1 MKLLKRLIL
10 FTLASEVDFFNK
22 TEGFDYKSYRF
33 LYHRLMG
40 YQESSIRDA
49 ALQLV
54 GLGEVDKIVRNEAP
68 LFRLTSRGRDRLL
81 SFFILSIGQKR
92 VWDNIWRVVL
102 IGQELSPIK
111 SNKANKSN
119 RTNWTNELRTLKT
132 GLKKLGFRMFSRG
145 VYLSPLPISARL
157 REYLLHN
164 NASAATI
171 VIESRQILVGDDQQL
186 AKEIWQL
193 TKIEEEYQLLISRIN
208 QLLSVLKSKKVLNDK
223 EKNSFSAILTNYF
236 SLLENDPGLPKKL
249 LSPDWPLELVKEKF
263 LKLAARLREWE
274 ENGQR

>member
-10 FTLASEVDFFNK
+10 FTLASEIDFFNK
-22 TEGFDYKSYRF
+22 TEGFDYKTYRF
-33 LYHRLMG
+33 LYERLMA

-49 ALQLV
+49 VLQLV
-54 GLGEVDKIVRNEAP
+54 SLGEVDKIVRNEAP

-102 IGQELSPIK
+102 LGLEVGNKKLIGRKNKLRVKELNQLRK
-111 SNKANKSN
+111 LKA
-119 RTNWTNELRTLKT
+119 
-132 GLKKLGFRMFSRG
+132 GLSKLGFRKFSRG

-157 REYLLHN
+157 REYLLDN
-164 NASAATI
+164 NASASTI

-193 TKIEEEYQLLISRIN
+193 TKIEEKYRFLISRIE
-208 QLLSVLKSKKVLNDK
+208 QLLRVLKSKKVLNNK
-223 EKNSFSAILTNYF
+223 EKTNFSAILTTYF

-249 LSPDWPLELVKEKF
+249 LSPDWPLDLVKEKF
-263 LKLAARLREWE
+263 LKLATKLREWE
-274 ENGQR
+274 ERG